1 MADIVAGFSFTTER
15 VKQIYD
21 NLWKLMTCKQEW
33 WGEDLTIL
41 NEVDPTKTPLIA
53 RQAKAVEKVFTE
65 MPVKIRPEE
74 LIVGVMPMGTI
85 GFGVI
90 FPDYATEE
98 EKKQAAKKG
107 LTPKSVWGHYV
118 PNYQKILQKGLKGIR
133 KEVYKRLEDNSL
145 SQKQIDFLNSI
156 LITLDALGTLA
167 RRYSKLAAQKA
178 EEQEDDRR
186 KAELKKISQI
196 CSRVPEEAA
205 QTFYEA
211 LQSFWFT
218 YTALHSTLNF
228 VPVGRFDQYMYT
240 YLKRDLDSGR
250 LTLDQAQELVDCLW
264 LKFNERVQ
272 ILEENEYENH
282 FDKGFMNLGGKGFD
296 FEGVPFQA
304 NSWLQNVMLGGQ
316 TSEGKDATNE
326 LTYLCLNA
334 TGKFRVIEPV
344 VSTRFHTNSP
354 RNYLKRVC
362 KVIRTGGGLPVV
374 YNDDIIISAYKKMG
388 FNVSDA
394 LDYSNDG
401 CTETLFPGRTEL
413 RWEPIHSLQCLE
425 FIFTR
430 GYVRGTNERRGIDT
444 GNFFY
449 FKSFDQFMKAF
460 KAQLEYQVIKAMDR
474 VFYYYGD
481 LNEIAPQP
489 FMSSILSNCI
499 ANVQDV
505 TEGGADFIFHNLL
518 LSGFS
523 HTVDSLV
530 VIKKLIF
537 EEKKFTLEEFNQ
549 ILEKNFEGW
558 EELRLTIKNHFSKFG
573 RDDDYADEIA
583 REISEY
589 YAQLVKTKSA
599 NPKIHFIPGM
609 YTFEWYVQ
617 FGKLVGATPDG
628 RLAYTPI
635 ASNISTSVGMD
646 TEGPSSVLN
655 SVSKLNLIEHPSGAT
670 VDLSL
675 DPGVV
680 SGERG
685 LERLMAIIKS
695 SLELR
700 GAVLSITVNDV
711 EELKRAQE
719 EPEKYQSLRVRL
731 GGFQAF
737 FVTLNKEHQDQHIA
751 RYTNSTLLV

>member
-1 MADIVAGFSFTTER
+1 MVDVIEGFSTTTDR
-15 VKQIYD
+15 VMKLYD
-21 NLWKLMTCKQEW
+21 NLWNLMTCKQEW
-33 WGEDLTIL
+33 WGEGLTVF
-41 NEVDPTKTPLIA
+41 NEVNTADTPLTV
-53 RQAKAVEKVFTE
+53 RQARAFEKVLTE
-65 MPVKIRPEE
+65 MPIKIRLEE

-85 GFGVI
+85 GFGII
-90 FPDYATEE
+90 FPDFATEE
-98 EKKQAAKKG
+98 EKKKAAEKG

-118 PNYQKILQKGLKGIR
+118 PDYQKMLQKGLKGIR
-133 KEVYKRLEDNSL
+133 EEVYKRLEDNSL
-145 SQKQIDFLNSI
+145 NPKQIDFLNSI

-167 RRYSKLAAQKA
+167 RRYSKLASKMA
-178 EEQEDDRR
+178 EDQEDKRR
-186 KAELKKISQI
+186 KGELKRISQI
-196 CSRVPEEAA
+196 LSRVPEEPA

-218 YTALHSTLNF
+218 YLALHSTLNF

-282 FDKGFMNLGGKGFD
+282 FDKGFMNLGGEGFP
-296 FEGVPFQA
+296 FEGAPFTA

-316 TSEGKDATNE
+316 TSDGKDAVNE
-326 LTYLCLNA
+326 LTCLCLNA

-344 VSTRFHTNSP
+344 VSTRFQMNSP
-354 RNYLKRVC
+354 QNYLKKVC
-362 KVIRTGGGLPVV
+362 EVIRTGGGLPTV
-374 YNDDIIISAYKKMG
+374 YNDDIILSAYKKMG
-388 FNVSDA
+388 LNISDA

-401 CTETLFPGRTEL
+401 CSETLFPGRTEL
-413 RWEPIHSLQCLE
+413 RWEPVHSLQCLE
-425 FIFTR
+425 FVFTR

-444 GNFFY
+444 GNLSY
-449 FKSFDQFMKAF
+449 FKSFNQFMKAL
-460 KAQLEYQVIKAMDR
+460 KAQLEYQVIRAMDKTL
-474 VFYYYGD
+474 YYYGS

-489 FMSSILSNCI
+489 FLSSILSSCI
-499 ANVQDV
+499 ENAQDV
-505 TEGGADFIFHNLL
+505 TDGGADFIFHNLL

-530 VIKKLIF
+530 AIKKLVF
-537 EEKKFTLEEFNQ
+537 EEKKLTLEEFNQ

-558 EELRLTIKNHFSKFG
+558 EELRLTIKNHLPKYG
-573 RDDDYADEIA
+573 RDDDYSDEIA
-583 REISEY
+583 REISKY
-589 YAQLVKTKSA
+589 YGQLVKTKSI
-599 NPKIHFIPGM
+599 NHKIHFVPGM

-628 RLAYTPI
+628 RLAHTPI

-646 TEGPSSVLN
+646 TEGVSSVLK
-655 SVSKLNLIEHPSGAT
+655 SVSKLNLVEHPSGAT
-670 VDLSL
+670 IDLSL
-675 DPGVV
+675 DPGMVV
-680 SGERG
+680 GERG

-695 SLELR
+695 FLELG
-700 GAVLSITVNDV
+700 GAVLNITVNDV
-711 EELKRAQE
+711 EELKRAQQ
-719 EPEKYQSLRVRL
+719 EPEKYKSLRVRL

-751 RYTNSTLLV
+751 RYTNSTL